1 MNELEILNIVDI
13 DFTDLILQGFY
24 KGILFSVATGFIAQ
38 GLNYAIK
45 LFTKNI

>member
-1 MNELEILNIVDI
+1 MIELEVLNLIDVDYM
-13 DFTDLILQGFY
+13 DLILQGFY

>member
-1 MNELEILNIVDI
+1 MESEILSILEINY
-13 DFTDLILQGFY
+13 TDLVLEGFY
-24 KGILFSVATGFIAQ
+24 KGILFSVMTGFLAI